1 MGKFAKWIGGGLGWA
16 FFGPLGGFVGF
27 LIGSA
32 IDETTIESPEIYRR
46 QTQKHTTTRGDYMLS
61 LLVLVAAVLKAD
73 GKIMRSEL
81 NYTKAFFRRNFGEE
95 AALEAIQMLKDLLK
109 QNIPVTDVCHQIQN
123 HMDYS
128 SRLQLLH
135 FLFGLAAADGDL
147 ADIELQLVNHIA
159 LHLGATQNDMD
170 SIRAMFVPQTNWAY
184 SVLEVQPTATDI
196 EIKKAYKRMAV
207 KYHPDKVSYLGE
219 DVQKA
224 AKEKF
229 QKVSE
234 AYETLKK
241 ERAFA

>member
-1 MGKFAKWIGGGLGWA
+1 MGKFAKWIGGGLGWT
-16 FFGPLGGFVGF
+16 FFGPLGGLLGF

-32 IDETTIESPEIYRR
+32 IDETPLEGPEIFRNQPR
-46 QTQKHTTTRGDYMLS
+46 THHTTQGDYMVS

-73 GKIMRSEL
+73 GKVMRSEL
-81 NYTKAFFRRNFGEE
+81 NYTKAFFIRNFGEN
-95 AALEAIQMLKDLLK
+95 AAREAIKLLKDLLQ
-109 QNIPVTDVCHQIQN
+109 QNIPVTDVCHQIKN

-135 FLFGLAAADGDL
+135 FLYGLAAADGDL
-147 ADIELQLVNHIA
+147 AEIELKLVNHIA
-159 LHLGATQNDMD
+159 FHLGATQSDMD

-184 SVLEVQPTATDI
+184 SVLEVNPNATNE
-196 EIKKAYKRMAV
+196 EIKKAYRKMAV

-229 QKVSE
+229 QKVNQ

-241 ERAFA
+241 EREFA